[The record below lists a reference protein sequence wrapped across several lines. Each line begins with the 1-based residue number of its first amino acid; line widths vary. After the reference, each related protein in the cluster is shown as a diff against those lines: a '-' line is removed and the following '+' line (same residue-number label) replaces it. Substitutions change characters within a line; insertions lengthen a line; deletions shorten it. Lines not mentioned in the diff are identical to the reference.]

1 LLVLALI
8 LLPDMADNTELAS
21 RGKLV
26 RSLGALR
33 EMLPGSFV
41 ERRRK
46 CGKPNCRCAEGKP
59 EDMHVQF
66 LLSVLSK
73 RKLTTFHIPAEL
85 AEQTRRQ
92 VEMHRRFQQAAAAI
106 CEINLR
112 RLLRRK
118 KERDQR
124 G

>member
-1 LLVLALI
+1 MAL
-8 LLPDMADNTELAS
+8 MATDPELQT
-21 RGKLV
+21 RGRLV
-26 RSLGALR
+26 RNLGSWR

-46 CGKPNCRCAEGKP
+46 CGRAFCRCADGKP
-59 EDMHVQF
+59 EHMHPQF
-66 LLSVLSK
+66 LLSVLWQGK
-73 RKLTTFHIPAEL
+73 PRTFHIPASL
-85 AEQTRRQ
+85 AHQTRAR
-92 VEMHRRFQQAAAAI
+92 VELHKRFQRAADAI

-118 KERDQR
+118 QESQEREK

>member
-1 LLVLALI
+1 
-8 LLPDMADNTELAS
+8 MAIDPELQT
-21 RGKLV
+21 RGRLV
-26 RSLGALR
+26 RSLGRWR

-46 CGKPNCRCAEGKP
+46 CGKSYCRCADGKP
-59 EDMHVQF
+59 EHMHAQF
-66 LLSVLSK
+66 LLSVLWQGK
-73 RKLTTFHIPAEL
+73 PTTFHIPASL
-85 AEQTRRQ
+85 AHHARQ
-92 VEMHRRFQQAAAAI
+92 RVEFHKRFQQAANTI

-118 KERDQR
+118 QEGQEAEK